1 MKLDL
6 AWEQTELK
14 DLREGF
20 AYTCSVNGEDSCLHF
35 YQPRACG
42 SLLRER
48 QTICSYYKVSLF
60 SGHFPAAANL
70 WAGEQRAMKG
80 LCQTTRSTAVS
91 RQEKSTYLFTVVKSI
106 LVAVGQIEF
115 VNVPFSSLLSL
126 CQFIQG
132 SVELLLTRSLQEY
145 HLKIVSTEI
154 TKNPTKKKIVIGIEV
169 EKNWK

>member
-1 MKLDL
+1 
-6 AWEQTELK
+6 
-14 DLREGF
+14 
-20 AYTCSVNGEDSCLHF
+20 
-35 YQPRACG
+35 
-42 SLLRER
+42 
-48 QTICSYYKVSLF
+48 
-60 SGHFPAAANL
+60 
-70 WAGEQRAMKG
+70 MKG

-154 TKNPTKKKIVIGIEV
+154 TKNPTKKKKKIVIGIEV
-169 EKNWK
+169 EKNLK